1 MPFFLLIGS
10 WTFANWYSSYS
21 SSVKELMLLYVSISL
36 NLSPLSLPRSYHH
49 RHSPPFT
56 ADAEYYRSL
65 KGAIAKP
72 VKWWR

>member
-1 MPFFLLIGS
+1 
-10 WTFANWYSSYS
+10 
-21 SSVKELMLLYVSISL
+21 MLLYVSISL
-36 NLSPLSLPRSYHH
+36 NLPPLLSPAPIIIATV
-49 RHSPPFT
+49 PPFT